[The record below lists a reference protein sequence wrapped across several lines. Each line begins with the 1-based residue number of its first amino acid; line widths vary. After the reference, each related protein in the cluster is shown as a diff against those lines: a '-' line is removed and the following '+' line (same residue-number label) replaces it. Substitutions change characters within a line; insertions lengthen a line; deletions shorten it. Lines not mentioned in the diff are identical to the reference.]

1 MFPLEP
7 DFKHPAS
14 GKIHGLIVYMYAFD
28 IAYEM
33 RRFDGEKLL
42 GQSVAQFRVDHSKR
56 SPKQIFFYRPQ
67 MVRLAPME
75 KIGPRGAIRLDWVAK
90 LLPIGVISLTLRL
103 PFEVDSLEELTAF
116 HDLRFS
122 DGRSIHDE
130 ARDLAE
136 QLRVALQP
144 WLIQPRPELS
154 DEEAYTVFCV
164 ENLDQPDDFDTSK
177 WIEREQRNV
186 AALLTEEF
194 DPTLLSDA
202 ECHESTNQQL
212 SYSRR
217 DLVVYDWDA
226 ALVIDAPGQFDEVL
240 HVIELAN
247 LQLTALEAYDRLL
260 DGVVDR
266 AYSDLNQRAF
276 KGFGGARVQRELR
289 TIRIDLARL
298 TDELDN
304 TSKFFGDWHVARLY
318 QGLARRFHLDDWQRT
333 IDRKLKTLGDIYQL
347 LASDR
352 TNRLMIFLETA
363 IVLLFIIDIMKTLL
377 EVFMPG

>member
-1 MFPLEP
+1 
-7 DFKHPAS
+7 
-14 GKIHGLIVYMYAFD
+14 MYAFD

-33 RRFDGEKLL
+33 RRFTGETLL

-75 KIGPRGAIRLDWVAK
+75 KIGPRGAVRLDWVAK
-90 LLPIGVISLTLRL
+90 LLPIGAISLTLRL
-103 PFEVDSLEELTAF
+103 PYEVESLDDLTAY
-116 HDLRFS
+116 HNYRFN
-122 DGRSIHDE
+122 DGRSINDE

-144 WLIQPRPELS
+144 WLIQPRPALS

-164 ENLDQPDDFDTSK
+164 EDSDLSSDFDTND
-177 WIEREQRNV
+177 WLEREQRNV
-186 AALLTEEF
+186 AALLTEEH
-194 DPTLLSDA
+194 DPTSLSDE
-202 ECHESTNQQL
+202 ECFESTNQHL

-226 ALVIDAPGQFDEVL
+226 ALVIDVPGQFDEVL

-247 LQLTALEAYDRLL
+247 LQLTELEAYDGIL

-266 AYSDLNQRAF
+266 AYNDLGVRSF
-276 KGFGGARVQRELR
+276 KGFGGARTQRELR
-289 TIRIDLARL
+289 TIRVDLARL

-304 TSKFFGDWHVARLY
+304 TSKFFGDWHTARLY

-333 IDRKLKTLGDIYQL
+333 IDHKLKTLGDIYQL
-347 LASDR
+347 LATDR
-352 TNRLMIFLETA
+352 TNRLMLFLEAA
-363 IVLLFIIDIMKTLL
+363 IVLLFVIDILKTVL
-377 EVFMPG
+377 EVFK